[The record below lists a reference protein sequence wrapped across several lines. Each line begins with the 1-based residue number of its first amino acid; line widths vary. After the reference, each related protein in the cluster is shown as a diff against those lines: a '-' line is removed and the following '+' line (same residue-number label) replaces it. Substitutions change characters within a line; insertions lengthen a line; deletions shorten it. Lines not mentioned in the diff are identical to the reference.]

1 MKKTIGYGW
10 KLKSESIG
18 EGMRW
23 FLPNQWLATKKEA
36 ERDIKAARGNFF
48 ISMKVKVQIF
58 KVVVEVL

>member
-1 MKKTIGYGW
+1 MKKTLGYGW

-36 ERDIKAARGNFF
+36 ERDIKAARGND
-48 ISMKVKVQIF
+48 IGMKVKAQIF